1 MRSKKPE
8 TQSQRTEDTSSST
21 KTVST
26 SDSGFQEIAVKNGVL
41 IPMQSNEPDNF
52 SEIYNHLNRLRES
65 VSPDVADYKEYL
77 YDAVTAD
84 NEDTVKQAVL
94 AQIKKYKIEGYRS
107 AYNQQFI
114 EYPSKVGFNNGLSTP
129 KPDLIQGI
137 SLQAFE
143 PYPVKDQL
151 DGSAVPTSSLFPI
164 TLAHIAGEF
173 KRPGGDL
180 IQAQGQAA
188 YDGASLVYGRS
199 MARESMG
206 RADPPGSAHVGSFI
220 SDGIH
225 ITTFVHYAAKNPLG
239 KVVYHQWPVTDTNI
253 QLSHQSFKTGR
264 RQLRNLQDW
273 ARENSYLL
281 KEDLL
286 DQYKLS
292 QAQSNEQS
300 IPEENEYSAHGNGAG
315 SSVVVGSEPYILV
328 ENSTQPE
335 SLPVLEAETFYI
347 TPQSSDPAHSPPPH
361 VDMAKNIP
369 KQRNTRSSARLSERR
384 NREGRN

>member
-1 MRSKKPE
+1 
-8 TQSQRTEDTSSST
+8 
-21 KTVST
+21 
-26 SDSGFQEIAVKNGVL
+26 
-41 IPMQSNEPDNF
+41 MQSNEPDNF

-199 MARESMG
+199 TARESMG